1 MNILID
7 NKDLK
12 TVYGIDVL
20 DYTPA
25 LDFAAEREN
34 ERIWADKSGVDKN
47 LENVRY
53 EAKEFY
59 LKCYC
64 KATNEAAAYEL
75 INILVEYM
83 FTKGVFVLSLR
94 DSTQG
99 IRESFVCERSNT
111 IVSSI
116 TVRQQNS
123 LYEFKLGLKDINPNA
138 IKYQTTIVGN
148 AVTIDYTKGQTAVI
162 YWGNGDQDTVSNSGD
177 YTKDD
182 YSADGDVDIIIDLDK
197 DVDTVIPLEA
207 EFSADITTGGVKPQT
222 VQFTD
227 LSTGTVEIYSWDFG
241 DGNTS
246 DEANPS
252 HIYTEEG
259 VYTVTLQIFN
269 SARGYDTETKIN
281 YITVRNSRLLIN
293 DSGDTFLINYL
304 GDEILKN

>member
-20 DYTPA
+20 DYTEA
-25 LDFAAEREN
+25 LNFAAEREN
-34 ERIWADKSGVDKN
+34 ERTWADKSGVDKN

-53 EAKEFY
+53 DPKEFV

-94 DSTQG
+94 DTAQS

-111 IVSSI
+111 IVGTIS
-116 TVRQQNS
+116 VRQQNS
-123 LYEFKLGLKDINPNA
+123 LYEFKLGLKDINPNT

-148 AVTIDYTKGQTAVI
+148 SVTINYTKGQTAVI
-162 YWGNGDQDTVSNSGD
+162 YWGNGDQGTVSNSGN

-182 YSADGDVDIIIDLDK
+182 YTADGPVDIIIDLDK
-197 DVDTVIPLEA
+197 DADTVTPLVA
-207 EFSADITTGGVKPQT
+207 EFSADVTAGGVQPQT

-227 LSTGTVEIYSWDFG
+227 ESTGTVEIYSWDFG

-246 DEANPS
+246 AEANPS
-252 HIYTEEG
+252 HIYEDEG
-259 VYTVTLQIFN
+259 VYTVILQVFN
-269 SARGYDTETKIN
+269 SAKGYDTETKTN
-281 YITVRNSRLLIN
+281 YITVRKARLLIN
-293 DSGDTFLINYL
+293 NSGDTFLINY
-304 GDEILKN
+304 EIF